1 MVACCFTA
9 ASGAYTFSASQPSEY
24 SASAQLLFRDP
35 GLDQKLFGNAVFQ
48 PSIDPAREAETNLRL
63 VDLQVVADRVAK
75 RLDTGLTGKAVRDKL
90 QTAGQGRSDLVSIT
104 ATDVSPAFA
113 AELANEFARTYID
126 FRREA
131 DRVRIR
137 EAQNLVKRELRNLPS
152 GSEARR
158 IDLERRA
165 EQLGILGSLQSGNAE
180 LVQSASVP
188 TDPSA
193 PRPGKSAAL
202 GGFFGLILGF
212 GLAYLLGRLDHA
224 LRRGEEVEEI
234 FGYPLLASVPMTK
247 SLVARGGAS
256 PSGAATEAFRMLCA
270 NIRYFNVDREIGC
283 VLVSSAGPEE
293 GKTTVAI
300 NLACASAFS
309 GARTLLIEAD
319 LRRPVMAGRLNLR
332 AAPGLSDLLSHDAS
346 LETVVRTFAFDQSP
360 ISMNGASSGE
370 VAAGP
375 TADVI
380 VAGTDPPNPAG
391 LLASETMKALLK
403 SLVSTY
409 DLVIVDT
416 APLLLVADSIA
427 LIPEVDGVIVVSRIG
442 RSTREQALR
451 LRDQLERLNAP
462 VLGVVANAEAAG
474 SLPYADYGYGYGYD
488 RPELKSV
495 ANR

>member
-1 MVACCFTA
+1 MIACCVTA
-9 ASGAYTFSASQPSEY
+9 ASAAYAFSASRPSEY

-75 RLDTGLTGKAVRDKL
+75 RLGAGLTGKAVRDKL

-152 GSEARR
+152 RSEARR

-188 TDPSA
+188 TDRSA
-193 PRPGKSAAL
+193 PRPARSAVL
-202 GGFFGLILGF
+202 GGFFGLVLGL

-234 FGYPLLASVPMTK
+234 LGYPLLASVPTTK
-247 SLVARGGAS
+247 SLAVHGGVS
-256 PSGAATEAFRMLCA
+256 PLGAATEAFRMLRA
-270 NIRYFNVDREIGC
+270 NVRYFNVDREIGC

-300 NLACASAFS
+300 NLAYATAFS

-319 LRRPVMAGRLNLR
+319 LRRPVMADRLNLQGV
-332 AAPGLSDLLSHDAS
+332 PGLSDLLSHNAS
-346 LETVVRTFAFDQSP
+346 LENVVRTYGFDQSP
-360 ISMNGASSGE
+360 VSTNGASADGI
-370 VAAGP
+370 AAGA

-380 VAGTDPPNPAG
+380 VAGTHPPNPAG
-391 LLASETMKALLK
+391 LLASETMKSLLK
-403 SLVSTY
+403 
-409 DLVIVDT
+409 
-416 APLLLVADSIA
+416 
-427 LIPEVDGVIVVSRIG
+427 
-442 RSTREQALR
+442 
-451 LRDQLERLNAP
+451 
-462 VLGVVANAEAAG
+462 
-474 SLPYADYGYGYGYD
+474 
-488 RPELKSV
+488 
-495 ANR
+495 